1 MRQIQVPVVQEAIN
15 FLAPFTLDS
24 ILEDE
29 LDYNWFQI
37 GFGRASPTHYYFLP
51 RLHYTTQLGQN
62 SGRNEQLP
70 LKKCPCRFHYTIA
83 SARVLNEDPRPPT
96 QPPPLLI
103 TRVQHKNG
111 LLARNL
117 ESQHSV

>member
-29 LDYNWFQI
+29 LDYSWFQI

-70 LKKCPCRFHYTIA
+70 LKKMSMQISLYY
-83 SARVLNEDPRPPT
+83 
-96 QPPPLLI
+96 
-103 TRVQHKNG
+103 
-111 LLARNL
+111 
-117 ESQHSV
+117 SQCTSSK